1 MSTLLESTPSPAE
14 GADAEEVLAM
24 LGRQLGESATVGAVF
39 GTPIIAGERT
49 VVPVARV
56 SYGFGG
62 GKGAQAAPKNVG
74 RLALEA
80 SEGSPLSPA
89 AGVGMGGGGGLRVEP
104 LAVVEITPRRVRIQP
119 IVDVNR
125 LIGRVFT
132 SVFSFVIAALV
143 IRMFLETRMLAAA
156 PRRRL
161 ILAGL
166 PPFAARLRAR
176 LAG

>member
-1 MSTLLESTPSPAE
+1 MTTQLEHTQSPAE
-14 GADAEEVLAM
+14 SVHAEEVLAM

-39 GTPIIAGERT
+39 GNPIVAGERT
-49 VVPVARV
+49 VVPVARL
-56 SYGFGG
+56 SATAR
-62 GKGAQAAPKNVG
+62 GKGAG
-74 RLALEA
+74 FRT
-80 SEGSPLSPA
+80 
-89 AGVGMGGGGGLRVEP
+89 EP

-132 SVFSFVIAALV
+132 SVFGFVIAALV
-143 IRMFLETRMLAAA
+143 IRVFFETRILAAA

-161 ILAGL
+161 SLAGV

-176 LAG
+176 LAA